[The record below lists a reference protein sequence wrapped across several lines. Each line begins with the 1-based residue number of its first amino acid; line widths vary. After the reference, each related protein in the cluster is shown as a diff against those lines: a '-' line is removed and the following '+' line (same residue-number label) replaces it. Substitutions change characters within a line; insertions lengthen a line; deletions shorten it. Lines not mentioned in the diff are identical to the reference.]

1 MSEVIRTWNFTEMD
15 KARRVTEVWIECDV
29 CHLRIYL
36 PITESTNG
44 KYIDPT
50 PFNEHITTEHFSN
63 PENSLP

>member
-1 MSEVIRTWNFTEMD
+1 MD